1 MNCNNKKKKVTIKD
15 IADACGVST
24 ATVSYV
30 VNGREDQRISPE
42 TWKRVLHKVHI
53 MGYESSAVAKALATG
68 NSGMV
73 GLYAPNAA
81 SDPDEAHSFAAFTQ
95 ELAARLE
102 GRGYAL
108 RLIDDSCVSQTIN
121 TLDAIVALNVDR
133 LAFRKIGF
141 NCFYPLICVDGVVD
155 DLFLF
160 YQVNTDFA
168 AAAAAARQ
176 LGNRAC
182 AVLRPFAEQRLN
194 RRVEESFDSA
204 CFLESKDK
212 LGAFLSAEPG
222 DTVFVAMG
230 AMLAEQLRSLTSGR
244 VLSLC
249 PGGDIELPYKKK
261 AKMVAGLVYDTI
273 RKSGGAEH
281 DIRLL

>member
-1 MNCNNKKKKVTIKD
+1 MNSNNKKKKVTIKD

-42 TWKRVLHKVHI
+42 TWKRVLHEVHI

-102 GRGYAL
+102 GCGYAL
-108 RLIDDSCVSQTIN
+108 RLIDDSCVSQTID

-133 LAFRKIGF
+133 LTFRKIGF
-141 NCFYPLICVDGVVD
+141 NCFCPLICVDGVVD

-182 AVLRPFAEQRLN
+182 ARAPALRRTE
-194 RRVEESFDSA
+194 
-204 CFLESKDK
+204 
-212 LGAFLSAEPG
+212 AEPPG
-222 DTVFVAMG
+222 RG
-230 AMLAEQLRSLTSGR
+230 ELRL
-244 VLSLC
+244 
-249 PGGDIELPYKKK
+249 
-261 AKMVAGLVYDTI
+261 
-273 RKSGGAEH
+273 
-281 DIRLL
+281 RLFP